1 MKVMTYNIAH
11 KTFKDIFFVW
21 RNRYKRVIDYIKRED
36 PDILGMQEITK
47 KGVKYLKKN
56 LNDYNI
62 VGESRHSVIF
72 TDEYTPVAIKKDY
85 ELISYKTYSL
95 SRDINTLGLKEK
107 EDNFPRICVVCHVKK
122 DKNKYLIINTHIDNS
137 DGPNKKRLVGIFK
150 DIIDKEKNKDELL
163 IIMGDF
169 NMTLNNDDLV
179 LFAKDYK
186 DPFKEYTYGSFC
198 PNPKGKSLDHIF
210 LDKKLS
216 YKEDKIDTSSND
228 LYPLSDHYPMM
239 CEIICK

>member
-21 RNRYKRVIDYIKRED
+21 RNRYKKVVDYIKKEN
-36 PDILGMQEITK
+36 PDVLGMQEITK
-47 KGVKYLKKN
+47 KGARYLIKK
-56 LNDYNI
+56 LDDYNI
-62 VGESRHSVIF
+62 VGESRRSIIL
-72 TDEYTPVAIKKDY
+72 TDELTPVAIKKEY
-85 ELISYKTYSL
+85 ELTSYKTYSL
-95 SRDINTLGLKEK
+95 SRDINKLGLKEK
-107 EDNFPRICVVCHVKK
+107 EDNFPRICVVCHIEK
-122 DKNKYLIINTHIDNS
+122 DKHKYLIVNTHIDNS
-137 DGPNKKRLVGIFK
+137 DGPNKKRLIGILK
-150 DIIDKEKNKDELL
+150 DIIDKEKTKDELL

-179 LFAKDYK
+179 LFAKDYI
-186 DPFKEYTYGSFC
+186 DPFKDYTYGSFC

-216 YKEDKIDTSSND
+216 YKKDKIDTKSND
-228 LYPLSDHYPMM
+228 EKILSDHFPVM